1 MPGLNWLAA
10 SILAGLA
17 AAVASGE
24 ALTRSP
30 AVDDAAR
37 GGEIY
42 ERCAAC
48 HSLDRNRT
56 GPKHCGLL
64 GRRAGSLPDFEY
76 SPAMRASGI
85 VWSEPTLDRFL
96 AAPTAVVPGTY
107 MGYAGIDD
115 ARERTDL
122 IAYLKAA
129 NSSRALC
136 P

>member
-1 MPGLNWLAA
+1 MRGLNRLAT
-10 SILAGLA
+10 SLLAGLA
-17 AAVASGE
+17 AAAASGA
-24 ALTRSP
+24 ALARIP
-30 AVDDAAR
+30 AGDPVR
-37 GGEIY
+37 GAEIY

-76 SPAMRASGI
+76 SPAMRASRI
-85 VWSEPTLDRFL
+85 VWSEQTLDRFL

-115 ARERTDL
+115 VRERADI

-129 NSSRALC
+129 NGSRGQC